1 MFVKNKQY
9 LTVSF
14 WEEDCSMKSL
24 IKLIILAAIIG
35 LTSLTVHNTQAA
47 NVHNYRPLIH
57 QQANVV
63 IFFALPQLSSEGGNV
78 IYTNNLIST
87 ITENSKPLLNTK
99 NNTADICHS
108 KKGNE
113 VYELT
118 ALFNDKLQMLLAF
131 FATPKNP
138 DSLKEV
144 IKDKESI
151 QVVSAALVS
160 PLVN

>member
-1 MFVKNKQY
+1 MFVKNKPY

-24 IKLIILAAIIG
+24 IKLIALAATIG
-35 LTSLTVHNTQAA
+35 LTSLTILNTQAA

-63 IFFALPQLSSEGGNV
+63 IFFALPQLSSEGGNI

-87 ITENSKPLLNTK
+87 ISENSKPLLNTK
-99 NNTADICHS
+99 NNAGICHS

-118 ALFNDKLQMLLAF
+118 ALFNDKLQMFLAF
-131 FATPKNP
+131 FAAPKNQ
-138 DSLKEV
+138 DNMKEV

-151 QVVSAALVS
+151 QVVSAAHS
-160 PLVN
+160 

>member
-1 MFVKNKQY
+1 MG
-9 LTVSF
+9 
-14 WEEDCSMKSL
+14 EDCSMKSL
-24 IKLIILAAIIG
+24 IKLFISVGIIG
-35 LTSLTVHNTQAA
+35 LTSFTVLNTQAA

-63 IFFALPQLSSEGGNV
+63 LFFALPQLSSEGGNV

-87 ITENSKPLLNTK
+87 ITENSQPLLNTQK
-99 NNTADICHS
+99 NNNTDMCQR

-138 DSLKEV
+138 DNMKEV
-144 IKDKESI
+144 IKDKDSI
-151 QVVSAALVS
+151 QVVSATHG
-160 PLVN
+160 